1 MKYGIEG
8 RSVDGDFR
16 VGEWIVASKLNSL
29 SMNGKTVRV
38 EPKVMQVLVCLADSS
53 DVVAKEKLMRT
64 VWTDTFVT
72 DDVLTR
78 SISELRKVFE
88 DDPKRPRYIQT
99 IPKGGYRLIA
109 PVERVNGAVAA
120 TINTPHAMPAS
131 NAPEATAPH
140 AQRQRR
146 WILPVGLTLALVG
159 VLVVYGINRRNSSSS
174 VLAGRAMLAV
184 LPFQNLS
191 NDSQQDYFADGLT
204 AEMISQFGRLPS
216 DRLGVIAWSSAEK
229 YKSTSKTPDQIAGEL
244 GANYLLEGTV
254 RRAANQV
261 RITAELVQVGK
272 RDHLWSNSYDGTLED
287 VLALQN
293 RVAREIASEIRVQLT
308 PQDELKLGK
317 APPVNGEG
325 YDAYLKGKQEPNWT
339 TDKVANL
346 QQAIRL
352 NPGYSPPYVAMA
364 MSYRSLAS
372 RGFANPDQSYATARS
387 MVAKALELD
396 PDSSAAHRELAWI
409 EWRHE
414 WNFPA
419 AEKEFR
425 RAIDLDASDAS
436 TRDTFELFLKSM
448 GRFDE
453 SLAQSHAAVE
463 LSPRESFSRTNLGH
477 LLGMMKRY
485 DAANAEFERAVQI
498 DSHEPYIYERMGP
511 ILLMQHRNA
520 EGIAALEKARDYSG
534 GQQDKLAWL
543 GYAYAVSARTNDA
556 QKVLEQ
562 LKSMAAGHQYVSPL
576 HVALVYNGLGRTDDS
591 LAWLAKAY
599 QGRDEYLVYL
609 KVYPEFQ
616 NLHSDSR
623 FQELEHKIGLAP

>member
-1 MKYGIEG
+1 VEG
-8 RSVDGDFR
+8 NFQVGD
-16 VGEWIVASKLNSL
+16 WTVAPKLNSL
-29 SMNGKTVRV
+29 FMNGKTVRV
-38 EPKVMQVLVCLADSS
+38 EPKVMQVLVCLADSP

-88 DDPKRPRYIQT
+88 DDPRNPRYIQT
-99 IPKGGYRLIA
+99 IPKGGYRLLLPVQPASAAKPAPRKPA
-109 PVERVNGAVAA
+109 PVSQPDLE
-120 TINTPHAMPAS
+120 PPKPA
-131 NAPEATAPH
+131 
-140 AQRQRR
+140 RR
-146 WILPVGLTLALVG
+146 ILPIVLTP
-159 VLVVYGINRRNSSSS
+159 VLVLLVIAYAIGRYRSSGTVS
-174 VLAGRAMLAV
+174 AGRAMLAV

-191 NDSQQDYFADGLT
+191 SDSQQDYFADGLT

-229 YKSTSKTPDQIAGEL
+229 YKATTKSPDQIGQEL

-254 RRAANQV
+254 RRSGDQV
-261 RITAELVQVGK
+261 RITAELLQVGK

-308 PQDELKLGK
+308 PQDELRLGT
-317 APPVNGEG
+317 APPVNSEG
-325 YDAYLKGKQEPNWT
+325 YDAYLKGKLAPDAT
-339 TDKVANL
+339 TDKVEKL

-364 MSYRSLAS
+364 MSYRALAS

-387 MVAKALELD
+387 MIAKALELD

-409 EWRHE
+409 LWRHE

-425 RAIDLDASDAS
+425 RGIDLDASDAS

-453 SLAQSHAAVE
+453 SLVQSHAAVE

-477 LLGMMKRY
+477 LLGMMKQY

-498 DSHEPYIYERMGP
+498 DSHEPYIYQRMGP

-520 EGIAALEKARDYSG
+520 EAIAALEKASDFSG

-543 GYAYAVSARTNDA
+543 GYAYAVNSRPNDA
-556 QKVLEQ
+556 RKILEQ
-562 LKSMAAGHQYVSPL
+562 LKSMEAGHQYVSPL
-576 HVALVYNGLGRTDDS
+576 HVALIYNGLGKTDDS
-591 LAWLAKAY
+591 LAWLEKD
-599 QGRDEYLVYL
+599 RKSTRLNSSHRL
-609 KVYPEFQ
+609 
-616 NLHSDSR
+616 
-623 FQELEHKIGLAP
+623 